1 MADITSTTDWRP
13 GLTVELDGVPH
24 VVIESHHVKPG
35 KGPAYV
41 RAKLKNL
48 ESGAQFERTFN
59 AGQKIPAALVERR
72 DMQFLYEA
80 DGAYHVMDTGTYEQ
94 THIDGETI
102 GDGRR
107 FLKENMVLV
116 VTMNKGRIIG
126 VDLPTAV
133 ELEVTETEPGVR
145 GDTVSGA
152 TKSAKLETGGV
163 VQVPLFVNTG
173 DVIKVDT
180 RSGSYLGRA

>member
-1 MADITSTTDWRP
+1 MADVTNTTDWRP

-24 VVIESHHVKPG
+24 VIVESHHVKPG

-48 ESGAQFERTFN
+48 ETGAQFERTFN
-59 AGQKIPAALVERR
+59 AGQKVPAALIERR

-80 DGAYHVMDTGTYEQ
+80 DGAYHMMDTESYEQ
-94 THIDGETI
+94 THIEGETI
-102 GDGRR
+102 GDARR
-107 FLKENMVLV
+107 FLKENMVV
-116 VTMNKGRIIG
+116 IVTSNKGRIIG
-126 VDLPTAV
+126 VELPTTV

-152 TKSAKLETGGV
+152 NKPAKLETGAT

-173 DVIKVDT
+173 DRIKVDT
-180 RSGSYLGRA
+180 RSGAYLGRA

>member
-1 MADITSTTDWRP
+1 MADVTSTTDWKP

-24 VVIESHHVKPG
+24 VIVESHHVKPG

-59 AGQKIPAALVERR
+59 AGQKVPAAMVERR

-80 DGAYHVMDTGTYEQ
+80 DGAYHLMDTESYEQ
-94 THIDGETI
+94 THIDGESI
-102 GDGRR
+102 GDARR
-107 FLKENMVLV
+107 FLKENMVVV
-116 VTMNKGRIIG
+116 VTTNRGRVIA
-126 VDLPTAV
+126 VELPTTV
-133 ELEVTETEPGVR
+133 ELEVTETEPGIR

-152 TKSAKLETGGV
+152 SKPAKLETGAT
-163 VQVPLFVNTG
+163 VQVPLFVGTG
-173 DVIKVDT
+173 DRIKVDT
-180 RSGSYLGRA
+180 RSGTYLGRA